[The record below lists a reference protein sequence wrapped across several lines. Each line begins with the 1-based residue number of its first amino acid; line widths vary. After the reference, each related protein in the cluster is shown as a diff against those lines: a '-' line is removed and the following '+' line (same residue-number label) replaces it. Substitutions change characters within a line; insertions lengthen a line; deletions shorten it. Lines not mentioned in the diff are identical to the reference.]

1 MFNRYVLVE
10 TDHGRHCGAGNCT
23 LIGDGTPN
31 ITALW
36 QVEKIRHRD
45 TSRGHAMEL
54 KLTIVPMRRNHA
66 ESKREIVSGSG
77 GGGGGQLKARSFVVR
92 DIDYPRY
99 FDDNAHGL
107 APRNKIQKRTFD
119 MFGMSQP
126 LFDSYRIPLHY
137 KYQNKY
143 TDNLNTG
150 EYYVS
155 GEIGGQTTDRAF
167 YQHPAPTIQYQSPT
181 GFNEQQQLQRP
192 HLIRFPTASAGST
205 NDYPDTGGT
214 TSPFTATHLHH
225 HFYMNKN
232 NVPLVKATAFEKEN
246 LIEEHYK
253 GAHIIT
259 HQTEPALQQNYS
271 VDGFDG
277 GSLSTAGYPDLSSL
291 YKNSNSPS
299 EHHIQ
304 HETHQSYQA
313 PLTHT
318 KNHQPEQ
325 VLQQNFSVDSF
336 DGGPLNTIG
345 FPPISSPYKD
355 SYPPREQ
362 HIQHDTHQSYQTP
375 FAQPD
380 PVAVS
385 PPSLYQHHQQY
396 PAYVQ
401 PQLQLASPPHQQ
413 FYRPQQD
420 ISLTTAQYAP
430 FQQHQLFAPIIDVHP
445 RLNQIPLVPEVRP
458 IQFQGSFKY
467 EDDRFSDP
475 DPMYHQQITTVTQH
489 FNPHIL
495 PHLLPAYADPHN
507 LFGQRFNINH
517 GHSNESPG
525 TASNRPQAPPPQ
537 YQPEQPMQV
546 PPSPTEITPAEEE
559 PTGKDNVADVQPESP
574 TLQEGTIVSSVDV
587 TEPSS
592 GDPSPTA
599 EESPTTAGDSPPTG
613 EDSPPTGAD
622 SPTTD
627 EDAPP
632 AAGEE
637 EQSDVEPITD
647 NMEPI
652 IPIDEITETK
662 IENSSPPI
670 EPSNDYGNMEQIDPN
685 SKEVTSN
692 FPDSINAQL
701 PPPEQGEDLTVPY
714 VDSSSIVPNLKPE
727 KFQILVPSNNNHRTP
742 LKPPY
747 NTKASSTI
755 LQPVQTT
762 PDLKAKRNRQRGY
775 LPTKATTEK
784 PILKWM
790 PKRSKPTNPHRTES
804 VISTVLTASTTVKP
818 NVVIVTPTHDIAEE
832 PRTSKSTSISF
843 SSSASSTKP
852 KLKRVQPKYKGF
864 LPTVLPSSVV
874 SLTQG
879 NVTTI
884 NTNSSELKLFRASD
898 EDDGGSNSGVD
909 QHIARSI
916 IKHAQN
922 L

>member
-1 MFNRYVLVE
+1 MKNFFNRYVLIE

-23 LIGDGTPN
+23 LTGDGTPN
-31 ITALW
+31 VTALW

-77 GGGGGQLKARSFVVR
+77 GGQLKPRSFVVR

-99 FDDNAHGL
+99 FDENVDGL
-107 APRNKIQKRTFD
+107 AARNKIQKRTFD

-126 LFDSYRIPLHY
+126 LFDNYRIPLHY
-137 KYQNKY
+137 NYQSKYA
-143 TDNLNTG
+143 DELNTG

-155 GEIGGQTTDRAF
+155 GEIGSQTTDRAF
-167 YQHPAPTIQYQSPT
+167 YQHPVPTIQYQSPT
-181 GFNEQQQLQRP
+181 GYHEQQQLQRP
-192 HLIRFPTASAGST
+192 HSIRFPTAASAGST
-205 NDYPDTGGT
+205 NDYVDTVGT
-214 TSPFTATHLHH
+214 TSPFATTHLHH
-225 HFYMNKN
+225 HFYLNKN
-232 NVPLVKATAFEKEN
+232 NVPLIKATAFEKEN
-246 LIEEHYK
+246 LIEEHSK
-253 GAHIIT
+253 GAHVIT
-259 HQTEPALQQNYS
+259 HQVEPVLQQNFSVDGFDGGSVSTAGYPHLSQHYKNSYPPSELHSQHENHQPYQRPFTHTKTNQPEAVLQQNYS
-271 VDGFDG
+271 VDGFEG
-277 GSLSTAGYPDLSSL
+277 GPLSTAGYPPTSTL
-291 YKNSNSPS
+291 YKNS
-299 EHHIQ
+299 
-304 HETHQSYQA
+304 
-313 PLTHT
+313 
-318 KNHQPEQ
+318 
-325 VLQQNFSVDSF
+325 
-336 DGGPLNTIG
+336 
-345 FPPISSPYKD
+345 
-355 SYPPREQ
+355 YPPENQ
-362 HIQHDTHQSYQTP
+362 HNKHETHQSYQTP

-413 FYRPQQD
+413 FYQLPQHD

-430 FQQHQLFAPIIDVHP
+430 FQQHQLFAPIDVHP
-445 RLNQIPLVPEVRP
+445 RLNQIPLVSEVRP
-458 IQFQGSFKY
+458 IPFQGNFKY

-495 PHLLPAYADPHN
+495 PHLLPAYADPHH
-507 LFGQRFNINH
+507 LFGQRLNINY
-517 GHSNESPG
+517 GHSSESPG
-525 TASNRPQAPPPQ
+525 TSRPRQPQ
-537 YQPEQPMQV
+537 VPSPKHQPEQPRQV
-546 PPSPTEITPAEEE
+546 PPSPTETTPAEEA
-559 PTGKDNVADVQPESP
+559 PTGKDNTADVQPQSP
-574 TLQEGTIVSSVDV
+574 TGQEETIVHSVDE
-587 TEPSS
+587 TEPSD
-592 GDPSPTA
+592 GDSL
-599 EESPTTAGDSPPTG
+599 TTGGDSPTNDS
-613 EDSPPTGAD
+613 DSPQTSED

-627 EDAPP
+627 GDAP
-632 AAGEE
+632 ATAGET
-637 EQSDVEPITD
+637 EQSDGNMEAIPNNVEPI
-647 NMEPI
+647 N
-652 IPIDEITETK
+652 PIDEVTEMK

-670 EPSNDYGNMEQIDPN
+670 EPSSDYGNMEQIDPN

-714 VDSSSIVPNLKPE
+714 VDSSSIVPNLKSTPE
-727 KFQILVPSNNNHRTP
+727 KFQILVPSNNHRTP
-742 LKPPY
+742 LQSPY
-747 NTKASSTI
+747 KTKASSTM
-755 LQPVQTT
+755 LQPVQTS
-762 PDLKAKRNRQRGY
+762 PDKAKRNRQRGY

-790 PKRSKPTNPHRTES
+790 PKRSKPTKPHRTES

-818 NVVIVTPTHDIAEE
+818 NVVIVTPTHDIVQE

-843 SSSASSTKP
+843 SSSASNAKT
-852 KLKRVQPKYKGF
+852 KLKRVQPKYIGF
-864 LPTVLPSSVV
+864 LPTVLPSNVV

-898 EDDGGSNSGVD
+898 KDDSGSNSGVD
-909 QHIARSI
+909 QQIARSI

>member
-1 MFNRYVLVE
+1 M
-10 TDHGRHCGAGNCT
+10 
-23 LIGDGTPN
+23 
-31 ITALW
+31 
-36 QVEKIRHRD
+36 EKIRHHD

-77 GGGGGQLKARSFVVR
+77 GGGGGGQLKPRSFVVR

-99 FDDNAHGL
+99 FDENADGL

-126 LFDSYRIPLHY
+126 FFDNYRIPLHY
-137 KYQNKY
+137 NYQSKYA
-143 TDNLNTG
+143 DNLNTG

-155 GEIGGQTTDRAF
+155 GDIGSQTTDRAF
-167 YQHPAPTIQYQSPT
+167 YQHPLPTIQYQSPS
-181 GFNEQQQLQRP
+181 GFHEQQQLQRP
-192 HLIRFPTASAGST
+192 HSIRFPTASAGST
-205 NDYPDTGGT
+205 NDYVDTVGT
-214 TSPFTATHLHH
+214 ASPFTSTHLHH
-225 HFYMNKN
+225 HFYLNKN
-232 NVPLVKATAFEKEN
+232 NVPIVKATAFEKEN
-246 LIEEHYK
+246 LIEEHSSK
-253 GAHIIT
+253 GEHIINHQVEPVLQQNYSVDGFEGGPLSTAGYPHLSPLYKNNYPPSEHNIQHET
-259 HQTEPALQQNYS
+259 HQSYQTPLAHTKTHQPDPALQQNYS
-271 VDGFDG
+271 VDGYDG
-277 GSLSTAGYPDLSSL
+277 GIISTAGYPPISTV
-291 YKNSNSPS
+291 YKNSYTPS
-299 EHHIQ
+299 DHHIK
-304 HETHQSYQA
+304 HE
-313 PLTHT
+313 
-318 KNHQPEQ
+318 
-325 VLQQNFSVDSF
+325 
-336 DGGPLNTIG
+336 
-345 FPPISSPYKD
+345 
-355 SYPPREQ
+355 
-362 HIQHDTHQSYQTP
+362 THQSYQTP
-375 FAQPD
+375 FAHSD

-413 FYRPQQD
+413 FYQPQQD

-430 FQQHQLFAPIIDVHP
+430 FQQHQLFPPIIDVHP
-445 RLNQIPLVPEVRP
+445 RLNQIPLISKVHP
-458 IQFQGSFKY
+458 IPFQGNFKY

-495 PHLLPAYADPHN
+495 SHLLPAYADPHH
-507 LFGQRFNINH
+507 LFGQRLNINY
-517 GHSNESPG
+517 GQSSGTPG
-525 TASNRPQAPPPQ
+525 PRKPQAPPPHQ
-537 YQPEQPMQV
+537 QPEQPMQV
-546 PPSPTEITPAEEE
+546 PPSPTEVTPTEEE
-559 PTGKDNVADVQPESP
+559 PTGKDNAADMQPQSP
-574 TLQEGTIVSSVDV
+574 TGQEETIVQVDV
-587 TEPSS
+587 PEPSG
-592 GDPSPTA
+592 GDSPTA
-599 EESPTTAGDSPPTG
+599 GGDSPTAG
-613 EDSPPTGAD
+613 GDSPPTGAD
-622 SPTTD
+622 SPPADGDSPPTD
-627 EDAPP
+627 VDSPRT
-632 AAGEE
+632 AGEV
-637 EQSDVEPITD
+637 EQSDGNIEPTSN

-652 IPIDEITETK
+652 NPIDEITEMK

-714 VDSSSIVPNLKPE
+714 VDSSSIVPNLKSTPE

-747 NTKASSTI
+747 KTKASSTI
-755 LQPVQTT
+755 LQPVQTA
-762 PDLKAKRNRQRGY
+762 PDKVKRNRQRGY

-790 PKRSKPTNPHRTES
+790 PKRSKPTKPHRTES

-818 NVVIVTPTHDIAEE
+818 NVVIVTPTHDIVEE

-843 SSSASSTKP
+843 SSSASNMKP
-852 KLKRVQPKYKGF
+852 KLRRVQPKYIGF
-864 LPTVLPSSVV
+864 LPTVLPSSGV

-898 EDDGGSNSGVD
+898 EDDGASNSGVD
-909 QHIARSI
+909 QQIARSI